1 MDNKSELF
9 LPANANIDKFDS
21 KRYNPR
27 TDKENNDVN
36 AAQRHF
42 KNLQSV
48 LDSHD
53 YQAEFKRGQVINNNN
68 NKSGIKANE
77 TTSVLDNLS

>member
-36 AAQRHF
+36 AA
-42 KNLQSV
+42 
-48 LDSHD
+48 
-53 YQAEFKRGQVINNNN
+53 
-68 NKSGIKANE
+68 
-77 TTSVLDNLS
+77 